1 MRVVPGSMGDK
12 RRAKSERLAGMTR
25 ICLLILTIIAAG
37 AHPVRAQDDEPME
50 FFERRIRPV
59 LVERCYEC
67 HSGQADEV
75 KGGLRVDSREG
86 IRRGGDSGPAVV
98 PEDAEASLLVEAIL
112 YKSIEMPPDGR
123 LADEVIA
130 DFQRWIEMGAPDP
143 RDESDAAAEA
153 ASAPIDWAAARQF
166 WSFRAPTRHETP
178 LASDPQVIRPIDGFI
193 VSRLRDAGLAPNP
206 PADRR
211 TLIRRVSFDL
221 TGLPPTPER
230 VAAFV
235 ADDSPTAYDDLV
247 AELLASPHSGERWTQ
262 LWLDVARYA
271 EDQAHI
277 VGDNKELFYPNAYL
291 YRDWV
296 IAALNADM
304 PYDAFVREQ
313 LAADQI
319 APDEPERHV
328 ALGFLG
334 LGPKYYDRNEPE
346 VMAEEWEN
354 QVDTVTRGLLGL
366 TAACARCHDHK
377 FDPIPTADYYALA
390 GVFASTE
397 MFNRP
402 LSDEAE
408 KKDNGNA
415 EDPEQAVH
423 IVREGEPQ
431 DLAVMI
437 RGDVNNRGPVA
448 PRGFLHAL
456 SEGDPRQF
464 ADGSGRRELADA
476 VTSSGAPLLARVI
489 VNRVW
494 GELFG
499 QYLVGTPSNFG
510 ELGERPTHP
519 ELLDDLAV
527 RFMEHGWS
535 LKWLQQEIVLSATYR
550 QSSHAS
556 ERQLAIDPSNRLLG
570 RMQRR
575 RLPAEAWRDAIL
587 SAGGRLDD
595 TVGGRSIDPDDAE
608 STRRTVYSE
617 RSRFQLNAMLAL
629 FDVPDPNA
637 HAERRVETVTPLQ
650 KMFALNSPFM
660 VSHADALTAR
670 ARRDAGEDTAARITR
685 SWQLL
690 FERDPDVE
698 EMELAMTYL
707 GADADERRWSALMQA
722 LLASDEL
729 LILD

>member
-1 MRVVPGSMGDK
+1 VV
-12 RRAKSERLAGMTR
+12 
-25 ICLLILTIIAAG
+25 IADCA
-37 AHPVRAQDDEPME
+37 APAAAEDDERME

-59 LVERCYEC
+59 LVKRCYEC
-67 HSGQADEV
+67 HSGQADEI
-75 KGGLRVDSREG
+75 KGGLRVDSRDA

-98 PEDAEASLLVEAIL
+98 PEDADASLLIEAIL
-112 YKSIEMPPDGR
+112 YKSFEMPPDGR
-123 LADEVIA
+123 LSEEEIA
-130 DFQRWIEMGAPDP
+130 DFQRWIQMGAPDP
-143 RDESDAAAEA
+143 RDDAESASQAEA
-153 ASAPIDWAAARQF
+153 APIDWVAAREF
-166 WSFRAPTRHETP
+166 WSFRPPVRHDPP
-178 LASDPQVIRPIDGFI
+178 LADDPHVIRTMDGFI
-193 VSRLRDAGLAPNP
+193 VARLRDAGLEPNP
-206 PADRR
+206 SADRR
-211 TLIRRVSFDL
+211 TLIRRVTFDL

-235 ADDSPTAYDDLV
+235 ADESPTAYDDLV
-247 AELLASPHSGERWTQ
+247 AELLASPHNGERWTQ

-296 IAALNADM
+296 MAALNTDL
-304 PYDAFVREQ
+304 PYDEFVREQ

-319 APDEPERHV
+319 APDEPGRHV

-377 FDPIPTADYYALA
+377 FDPIPTTDYYALA

-402 LSDEAE
+402 LTEGAE

-415 EDPEQAVH
+415 KDPEQAVH
-423 IVREGEPQ
+423 IVREGDVQ

-437 RGDVNNRGPVA
+437 RGDVNNRGAVA

-456 SEGDPRQF
+456 SSGEPRLFQN
-464 ADGSGRRELADA
+464 GSGRRELAEA
-476 VTSSGAPLLARVI
+476 IASSEDPLLARVI

-519 ELLDDLAV
+519 ELLDDFAV

-550 QSSHAS
+550 QSSHVD
-556 ERQLAIDPSNRLLG
+556 ERQQAIDPANQLLG
-570 RMQRR
+570 RMNRR
-575 RLPAEAWRDAIL
+575 RLSAEAWRDAIL
-587 SAGGRLDD
+587 SAAGRLDD
-595 TVGGRSIDPDDAE
+595 SVGGPSIDPVEENA
-608 STRRTVYSE
+608 TRRTVYSE
-617 RSRFQLNAMLAL
+617 RSRFQLNSMLAL

-660 VSHADALTAR
+660 IANADAL
-670 ARRDAGEDTAARITR
+670 ARRVRAEAGDHAAARIAHTWR
-685 SWQLL
+685 LL
-690 FERDPDVE
+690 YQREPDSE
-698 EMELAMTYL
+698 ESRLSLAYL
-707 GADADERRWSALMQA
+707 GESPDDQRWSAFTQA

>member
-1 MRVVPGSMGDK
+1 MLRSFTVLVIAVP
-12 RRAKSERLAGMTR
+12 ALALPAAAEDDDGM
-25 ICLLILTIIAAG
+25 
-37 AHPVRAQDDEPME
+37 D
-50 FFERRIRPV
+50 FFERHIRPV

-67 HSGQADEV
+67 HSGQADEI
-75 KGGLRVDSREG
+75 KGGLRVDSRDA
-86 IRRGGDSGPAVV
+86 IRRGGDTGPAVV
-98 PEDAEASLLVEAIL
+98 PDDADASLLVEAIL

-123 LADEVIA
+123 LSDDVIA
-130 DFQRWIEMGAPDP
+130 DFKRWIEIGAPDP
-143 RDESDAAAEA
+143 RDDAEP
-153 ASAPIDWAAARQF
+153 STSVAPDHIDWAAARAF
-166 WSFRAPTRHETP
+166 WSFQPPVRHETP
-178 LASDPQVIRPIDGFI
+178 LASDPFVMQPIDGFI
-193 VSRLRDAGLAPNP
+193 LARLREAGLEPNP

-211 TLIRRVSFDL
+211 TLIRRVTFDL

-230 VAAFV
+230 VVAFV
-235 ADDSPTAYDDLV
+235 VDDSPTAYDELV
-247 AELLASPHSGERWTQ
+247 TELLASPHNGERWTQ

-291 YRDWV
+291 YRAWV

-319 APDEPERHV
+319 APDQPERHV

-377 FDPIPTADYYALA
+377 FDPIPTSDYYALA
-390 GVFASTE
+390 GVFASTQ

-402 LSDEAE
+402 LTDEAE

-415 EDPEQAVH
+415 KDPEQAVH
-423 IVREGEPQ
+423 IVREGDAQ

-437 RGDVNNRGPVA
+437 RGDVNNRGAVA

-456 SEGDPRQF
+456 SSGEPRLFQN
-464 ADGSGRRELADA
+464 GSGRRELAEA
-476 VTSSGAPLLARVI
+476 ITSREDPLLARVI

-527 RFMEHGWS
+527 RFMEQGWS

-550 QSSHAS
+550 QSS
-556 ERQLAIDPSNRLLG
+556 EIDGRQQAIDPANQLLG
-570 RMQRR
+570 RMNRR
-575 RLPAEAWRDAIL
+575 RLSAEAWRDAIL
-587 SAGGRLDD
+587 SATGRLDD
-595 TVGGRSIDPDDAE
+595 SVGGRSMNPADTD

-660 VSHADALTAR
+660 IANADALAQR
-670 ARRDAGEDTAARITR
+670 VRGDVGEDSTLRITR

-690 FERDPDVE
+690 FERDPDAH
-698 EMELAMTYL
+698 ELQLSLNYL
-707 GADADERRWSALMQA
+707 GTDADDQRWSAFTQA

-729 LILD
+729 LIVD